1 MTLTFFQIRKVSFW
15 NIFPVLR
22 QRFWNIFKHRSG
34 SFGTFFHKE
43 QGIGFDGNRFKRI
56 GQKAVYVAGTEP
68 TAYGRGF
75 VSVVRSGFAMVM
87 RVPGSVE
94 CVSHT
99 LPPITEPFPITT
111 APRMVAPA

>member
-1 MTLTFFQIRKVSFW
+1 MQY
-15 NIFPVLR
+15 FPVCAVLTACILIR
-22 QRFWNIFKHRSG
+22 RMLVHLDLVMYGQYGYTEENGSSG
-34 SFGTFFHKE
+34 DRLSVPVIHAACAAFLFP
-43 QGIGFDGNRFKRI
+43 
-56 GQKAVYVAGTEP
+56 VYV
-68 TAYGRGF
+68 RGF
-75 VSVVRSGFAMVM
+75 VSQVRSGFAMVM